1 MNLHEIFNNP
11 KPTYEDLHYAYSK
24 SYSPFSTTEELNI
37 ILDYSFKN
45 LKSVTARTFIQHIK
59 ENPASDEEIL
69 LRIKAMFYYYQ
80 TLSKPSQ

>member
-11 KPTYEDLHYAYSK
+11 NPSFSELSYVYQK
-24 SYSPFSTTEELNI
+24 SYSMFSTIEELNI

-45 LKSVTARTFIQHIK
+45 LKSVTARTFIQHIR

-69 LRIKAMFYYYQ
+69 LKIKAMFYYYR

>member
-11 KPTYEDLHYAYSK
+11 NPTYEDLDYVTDK

-37 ILDYSFKN
+37 ILDYAFKN
-45 LKSVTARTFIQHIK
+45 LKTVTARCIVYNIK

-69 LRIKAMFYYYQ
+69 LKIKAIYYYR